1 MLSSEIGFPRL
12 IIYFLPHF
20 LHISLPCTAASI
32 VLAFVLLRGYV
43 KPAQVRHVVKDS
55 SDNPDYTTQESMLS
69 KFQRVDVLGALLFI
83 SGGILIL
90 LGLNWG
96 STTVWNDA
104 RVIATLVVGSLLAV
118 TFVFWEWFAEL
129 PLNDE
134 QDRDNSNGAEKVEAE
149 RYSPLLRR
157 FRPSWFRP
165 ETMIPLE
172 VFKNYDICVTQFA
185 AFASGMVMLVR
196 CS

>member
-1 MLSSEIGFPRL
+1 M
-12 IIYFLPHF
+12 
-20 LHISLPCTAASI
+20 

-55 SDNPDYTTQESMLS
+55 SDNPDYTTQDQESMLS
-69 KFQRVDVLGALLFI
+69 KFQRVDVLGAFLFI

-96 STTVWNDA
+96 STTGWNDA
-104 RVIATLVVGSLLAV
+104 KVIATLIIGSILAV
-118 TFVFWEWFAEL
+118 VFVFWEWFAEL

-134 QDRDNSNGAEKVEAE
+134 RDGDSDNISNGPGAEKVEAE
-149 RYSPLLRR
+149 HSSPLPFRR
-157 FRPSWFRP
+157 RPSWFRL

-196 CS
+196 CF